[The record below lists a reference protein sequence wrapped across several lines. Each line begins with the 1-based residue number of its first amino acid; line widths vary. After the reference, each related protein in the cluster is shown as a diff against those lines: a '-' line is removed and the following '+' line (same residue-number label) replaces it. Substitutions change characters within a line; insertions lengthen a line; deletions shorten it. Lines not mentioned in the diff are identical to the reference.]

1 MPPRFNTWLT
11 RATGVRAP
19 FIQGGMQNV
28 GRAEIVSAVAEAGA
42 LGFITA
48 FTFPTPES
56 LKDEIRKVKSVTNKP
71 FGVNFTLLPA
81 INPPDYVAFAQVA
94 VDEGITIFETSGNP
108 LPIIKTL
115 RSVDSII
122 IHKCVSLKH
131 AKKAQSMG
139 VDAISIDGFECA
151 GHPGEDDVTSLI
163 LLARCHQE
171 LNVPYIASGGFADA
185 RGAAAA
191 FSLGACAVNMGTRW
205 LCTVEAP
212 VHDNIKRALVN
223 AKETDTNLILKRL
236 NNSVR
241 CFKNKVSD
249 EVADIEKTSGD
260 FSFDQV
266 KTLMAGARGRE
277 AYDTGNIDA
286 GIWSAGQSQALIYD
300 IPTCKVLV
308 NRLERDTI
316 DILKT
321 TPKLII
327 EEGSKI

>member
-11 RATGVRAP
+11 RTTGVRVP

-48 FTFPTPES
+48 YTFSSPEA
-56 LKDEIRKVKSVTNKP
+56 LKEEIQKVRAKTKKP

-81 INPPDYVAFAQVA
+81 INPPDYDAFAKVA
-94 VDEGITIFETSGNP
+94 VAEGITIFETSGNP
-108 LPIIKTL
+108 MPILPTL
-115 RSVDSII
+115 RSINSII
-122 IHKCVSLKH
+122 IHKCVSIRH
-131 AKKAQSMG
+131 AKKAQSLG

-163 LLARCHQE
+163 LLARCQQE
-171 LNVPYIASGGFADA
+171 LQIPYIASGGFADA

-191 FSLGACAVNMGTRW
+191 FALGACAVNMGTRW

-212 VHDNIKRALVN
+212 IHDNIKRALVG

-241 CFKNKVSD
+241 CFKNEVSD
-249 EVADIEKTSGD
+249 EVAEIERSTAD
-260 FSFDQV
+260 FTFDQV
-266 KTLMAGARGRE
+266 KALMAGARGRE
-277 AYDTGNIDA
+277 AYDTGNIHA
-286 GIWSAGQSQALIYD
+286 GIWSAGQSQALIFD
-300 IPTCKVLV
+300 VPTCRVLV
-308 NRLERDTI
+308 DRLERDTI
-316 DILKT
+316 EILRT
-321 TPKLII
+321 TPKMII
-327 EEGSKI
+327 EDGPKL

>member
-1 MPPRFNTWLT
+1 
-11 RATGVRAP
+11 
-19 FIQGGMQNV
+19 MQNV
-28 GRAEIVSAVAEAGA
+28 GKAEMVSAVAEAGA
-42 LGFITA
+42 LAFITA

-56 LKDEIRKVKSVTNKP
+56 LRQEIRKVKSRTKNP

-81 INPPDYVAFAQVA
+81 INPPDYDAFAKVA
-94 VDEGITIFETSGNP
+94 VAEGITIFETSGNP
-108 LPIIKTL
+108 MPIIKTL
-115 RSVDSII
+115 RSVNSIV
-122 IHKCVSLKH
+122 IHKCVSIKH
-131 AKKAQSMG
+131 AKKAQSLG

-171 LNVPYIASGGFADA
+171 LQIPYIASGGFADA

-212 VHDNIKRALVN
+212 VHDNIKRALVG
-223 AKETDTNLILKRL
+223 AKETDTNVILKRL

-241 CFKNKVSD
+241 CFKNDVSD
-249 EVADIEKTSGD
+249 KVAKLERYTAD

-277 AYDTGNIDA
+277 AYDTGNIHA

-308 NRLERDTI
+308 DRLERDTI
-316 DILKT
+316 DILKS
-321 TPKLII
+321 TPRMII
-327 EEGSKI
+327 DEGSKL